1 MWDLEVGLQS
11 LGGGVWGSEIIGVGV
26 LGVRSLEGA
35 EFGGCRVWVVKFG
48 AQSLGVDVQGL
59 GFRFQEKGCR
69 G

>member
-1 MWDLEVGLQS
+1 VEF
-11 LGGGVWGSEIIGVGV
+11 GVQ
-26 LGVRSLEGA
+26 SLEGL
-35 EFGGCRVWVVKFG
+35 EFGGFGVWVVKFG